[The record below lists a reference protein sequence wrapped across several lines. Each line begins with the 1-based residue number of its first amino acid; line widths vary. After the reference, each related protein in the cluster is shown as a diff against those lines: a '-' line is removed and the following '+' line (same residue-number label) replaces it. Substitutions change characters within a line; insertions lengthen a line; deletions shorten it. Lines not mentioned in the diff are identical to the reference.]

1 MPTRRFV
8 LRTDDEGREVL
19 DVPLRGQTMLRQ
31 PLYNKGTAFSPTERQ
46 QFHLEGVLPSQF
58 ASIELQARRIYASI
72 CNYDEP
78 LNRYIS
84 LSALQDRNEHLFY
97 RVLVEHLAELMP
109 IVYTPTV
116 GQATQRYSETFRRG
130 RGIWITPDQKGRIA
144 EVLRAAAPWVEVE
157 LIVCTDNESIL
168 GIGDQG
174 AGGIAICVGKLSLY
188 CAGAGIHP
196 ARTLPISLDV
206 GTDNEALLGDDLYLG
221 WPHPRL
227 RGAAYDEL
235 VAEFVAAVKEV
246 FPRALVQWEDFRH
259 RNALAILE
267 RYRTDLLSFNDD
279 IQGTGAVALAGV
291 LSALRITGEGLDQQ
305 RILIMGAGAAGYGIA
320 MQLKAGLADLGVR
333 GEDTTRR
340 IAVLDSRGLVVM
352 NEALQ
357 GYKRELAWTAD
368 QAREAGLD
376 DPSHRDLLQ
385 VVKRWKPTVLIGAS
399 GVPSAFDEAVV
410 RAMGA
415 AVERPVIMPF
425 SNPTANAEAVPGDVL
440 QWTDGRALIA
450 TGSPFAD
457 VIFGDRRYR
466 IGQGNNVFIFPGLGM
481 GALLA
486 GATQVTDGM
495 ISAASQA
502 LADAVADDELAE
514 GLLFPAIERL
524 REVSAQ
530 VASAVVAR
538 AMDDGVA
545 ADGDRDAIAR
555 RVAKAM
561 WYPEYPQ
568 FNPVAVDACEDY

>member
-1 MPTRRFV
+1 MPTRRFA
-8 LRTDDEGREVL
+8 LSRDEEGREVL
-19 DVPLRGQTMLRQ
+19 DVPLRGLTMLRQ

-46 QFHLEGVLPSQF
+46 DFHLEGVLPSQF
-58 ASIELQARRIYASI
+58 ATIELQARRIYASI

-78 LNRYIS
+78 LNRYIA

-144 EVLRAAAPWVEVE
+144 EVLRGAAPWLDVE

-267 RYRTDLLSFNDD
+267 RYRGDLLSFNDD

-291 LSALRITGEGLDQQ
+291 LSALRITGERLEQQ

-320 MQLKAGLADLGVR
+320 MQLKAGLVDAGVA
-333 GEDTTRR
+333 GEDTGQQ
-340 IAVLDSRGLVVM
+340 IAVLDSRGLIVM
-352 NEALQ
+352 HDELT
-357 GYKRELAWTAD
+357 GYKRELAWSPD
-368 QAREAGLD
+368 RAREAGLD
-376 DPSHRDLLQ
+376 DPAQRDLLQ
-385 VVKRWKPTVLIGAS
+385 VVRRWHPTVLIGAS

-410 RAMGA
+410 RAMA
-415 AVERPVIMPF
+415 EAVERPVIMPF
-425 SNPTANAEAVPGDVL
+425 SNPTANAEAVPADVL
-440 QWTDGRALIA
+440 HWTDGRALVA
-450 TGSPFAD
+450 TGSPFED
-457 VIFGDRRYR
+457 VIFGDRRHR

-486 GATQVTDGM
+486 GASQVTDGM

-502 LADAVADDELAE
+502 LADAVADDELAD

-530 VASAVVAR
+530 VATAVMAR

-545 ADGDRDAIAR
+545 LAADRDTIAE
-555 RVAKAM
+555 RVTQAM
-561 WYPEYPQ
+561 WYPEYPH